1 MRSQLGAAEF
11 MEINEVKEKARA
23 VLEGNLVA
31 GENFFYTCPSTGTYQ
46 HQWLWDSSFHA
57 IIWTYF
63 DPENAKKELISLV
76 ANQFENGMLPHMN
89 YWKSASGLLP
99 RLSDWLF
106 GRLWPEKNRSYI
118 TQPPVIAQAV
128 EAVFLKT
135 QDKNFLAHMINPL
148 KRYFDWLHLE
158 RNERISG
165 DGLVSVVHPWETGMD
180 LLPIWDHIHKIKRFF
195 AWRASLF
202 IIKVIKQYNKVD
214 WDIERIKELDLFL
227 VKDVAFNVI
236 YILNLVSLANLC
248 DSLDQRD
255 QGDVYRSRAKTA
267 QIALET
273 KCWDDK
279 TEFFYSIHSIED
291 TILPEI
297 TISGLFPI
305 CLDITRKKLDALVKE
320 HLLNEDE
327 FWLSYPIPSVA
338 KSSSKFKAKGSS
350 MVLWRGP
357 TWLNCNWYIVK
368 GLQHHGFDDYA
379 SEIIQKMVEMIK
391 ISGFREQYN
400 PFTAQGYGAKNFGW
414 STLIVDLL

>member
-1 MRSQLGAAEF
+1 MINNT
-11 MEINEVKEKARA
+11 EIRRLAKD
-23 VLEGNLVA
+23 LLTGNLVY
-31 GENFFYTCPSTGTYQ
+31 GDDFFYTCPSVGTYQ
-46 HQWLWDSSFHA
+46 HQWLWDSCFHA
-57 IIWTYF
+57 IVWSHF
-63 DPENAKKELISLV
+63 NPQNAKKELITLIKK
-76 ANQFENGMLPHMN
+76 QFSNGSVPHMN
-89 YWKSASGLLP
+89 YWKSASGLIP
-99 RLSDWLF
+99 RLADWLY
-106 GRLWPEKNRSYI
+106 GRIWPEKNRSRI
-118 TQPPVIAQAV
+118 TQAPVIAQAV
-128 EAVFLKT
+128 EVVFNAT
-135 QDKNFLAHMINPL
+135 QDQNFLEQMIKPL
-148 KRYFDWLHLE
+148 QNYFDWIHLE

-180 LLPIWDHIHKIKRFF
+180 LLPIWDHIHHIKRLFTL
-195 AWRASLF
+195 RAGLWLSK
-202 IIKVIKQYNKVD
+202 IIKKYNKVD
-214 WDIERIKELDLFL
+214 WDIEKIKELDLFL

-236 YILNLVSLANLC
+236 YILNLFSLANLC
-248 DSLDQRD
+248 DSLDQRED
-255 QGDVYRSRAKTA
+255 GDIYRARAKA
-267 QIALET
+267 AIMALEK

-279 TEFFYSIHSIED
+279 TDFFYSIHSIED

-320 HLLNEDE
+320 HLLNENE
-327 FWLSYPIPSVA
+327 FWLPYPIPSVA

-368 GLQHHGFDDYA
+368 GLQHHGFDAYA

-400 PFTAQGYGAKNFGW
+400 PFTAQAYGAKNFGW